1 MKIMYIQFF
10 LDIDFASNISKFI
23 NSFGAQYFKRNS
35 QLFDNAQNNTRPMA
49 TSLTWTTMLL
59 NLINSL
65 QKASPPSPS
74 WLFYL
79 THSYT
84 TVW

>member
-49 TSLTWTTMLL
+49 TSLT
-59 NLINSL
+59 
-65 QKASPPSPS
+65 
-74 WLFYL
+74 
-79 THSYT
+79 
-84 TVW
+84 